1 MIQAPWV
8 GNPDYGRNW
17 KYEEKQQQEELQ
29 MLEERLDD
37 QIMMLEEKEDDLKYI
52 TDIEKYEELKE
63 EIEMDRLE
71 LKRIQEEIEDL
82 EEL

>member
-1 MIQAPWV
+1 
-8 GNPDYGRNW
+8 
-17 KYEEKQQQEELQ
+17 